1 MSSGRHVFEIAI
13 RRSVSGWLW
22 CISYGTEGD
31 CADVECGVEPTKL
44 AAKRRSAAVKR
55 ELDGAFRATGWAGVR
70 QVVANRAAQGH
81 WRARFRRLRR
91 SGQ

>member
-13 RRSVSGWLW
+13 RKSRSGWLW

-44 AAKRRSAAVKR
+44 LAKRRAASVKR
-55 ELDGAFRATGWAGVR
+55 ELDVAFRASGWQGVE
-70 QVVANRAAQGH
+70 QVVANRRAQGH

-91 SGQ
+91 AGQ